1 MDKKVIPI
9 LLVVVVGIVLGVGIT
24 TKQARDPLLREIL
37 KQQSTILNSQKKVEG
52 VLSVD
57 GGAEGSDASLLLKKQ
72 AELEQRVAA
81 IETEF
86 KALKDI
92 LKGAQRQMPPQEDLS
107 KVYEI
112 PVGQSPVRGNPKA
125 AVTIVAFDDYQCPFC
140 ARFHPPILEV
150 LKAYP
155 DQVNFIIK
163 NFPLSF
169 HPQALPAAKAVLAAG
184 EQGKYFEMAD
194 AILMDNR
201 DLSDDRLMEEAKK
214 LGLDVKK
221 FKKDYTERNAEW
233 EKIIQEDMKLATEV
247 DVRGTPTFFL
257 NGRKARARDFNGW
270 KQEIDNLLEKKN

>member
-1 MDKKVIPI
+1 MDRKFIPI
-9 LLVVVVGIVLGVGIT
+9 VLVVVVGIVLGVGIT

-37 KQQSTILNSQKKVEG
+37 KQQSTIMNSQKKVEG